1 MRPDRAG
8 FVVKLNVKRWA
19 KEQHI
24 AREVA
29 AMLLGEV
36 PCKNV
41 RIKTVKNTP
50 SKWTFRCTNCNVIF
64 TAKGSTLEE
73 LRKGRWK
80 RANEST

>member
-1 MRPDRAG
+1 M
-8 FVVKLNVKRWA
+8 KLNVKRWA

-29 AMLLGEV
+29 AMLLGWV

-50 SKWTFRCTNCNVIF
+50 SKWAFRCTNCNVIF